1 MAGAGFF
8 DSIKDSWQH
17 YKEEEKKRDEA
28 WQRKCIETQEK
39 DRAARQK
46 AAEEAAKKA
55 KDEENCKL
63 MRQQIMQLK
72 VRRAERAESC
82 EIGSNGYLRA
92 RYGDYAYSSML
103 KVAAKELGCSEK
115 EAAEFLTENYSE
127 ALWKPWEDEDVELFL
142 GNR

>member
-28 WQRKCIETQEK
+28 WQRKRIETQEK

-55 KDEENCKL
+55 KDN
-63 MRQQIMQLK
+63 
-72 VRRAERAESC
+72 
-82 EIGSNGYLRA
+82 
-92 RYGDYAYSSML
+92 
-103 KVAAKELGCSEK
+103 AAQ
-115 EAAEFLTENYSE
+115 SE
-127 ALWKPWEDEDVELFL
+127 ACRKSRVVRDWFRWVSQGKIRRLCVFFDAQGRCQRIGMLRERRSRIPD
-142 GNR
+142 

>member
-39 DRAARQK
+39 DWAARQK

-82 EIGSNGYLRA
+82 EIGSDGYLRA
-92 RYGDYAYSSML
+92 RYGDYAYSSMSRSL
-103 KVAAKELGCSEK
+103 PKNWDAPRKKQPNS
-115 EAAEFLTENYSE
+115 
-127 ALWKPWEDEDVELFL
+127 
-142 GNR
+142 

>member
-63 MRQQIMQLK
+63 MR
-72 VRRAERAESC
+72 
-82 EIGSNGYLRA
+82 
-92 RYGDYAYSSML
+92 
-103 KVAAKELGCSEK
+103 
-115 EAAEFLTENYSE
+115 
-127 ALWKPWEDEDVELFL
+127 
-142 GNR
+142 